1 MKNSGIEWI
10 GEIPDDWRTIKVK
23 YVLTANDGGIWG
35 NDPLNLESDKIVLR
49 STEQTVD
56 GLWNITNPATRDLS
70 HLSYSRFIIKSGD
83 LLMTKS
89 SGSKA
94 HIGKTTLAGAFFDRH
109 ECYYSNFIQRL
120 RLNNQSSPKYFWY
133 IFNSIFTREQ
143 FVYLQNSTSGIGNIN
158 SDNIRSI
165 VIPFITLQDQQ
176 KIADYLD
183 KKCAAADR
191 LIENQRAQI
200 EKLKEYK
207 QSVITEAVTRG
218 LDPSAPM
225 KDSGIEWIGD
235 IAESRKIV
243 RLKFLLSQNM
253 AYGANE
259 SGDKNFTD
267 SVRYIRITDITAD
280 GKLKN
285 DEDNQ
290 YLLKEKAK
298 EYILA
303 DKDIL
308 FARSGGTVGKTFLF
322 RNVYGEC
329 AYAGYLIQ
337 AKCNPIKLLPEYLM
351 YYTQS
356 SLYSLW
362 KNMIFIQATIQNIG
376 ANKYSNLEIVVMD
389 FEEQKM
395 IVSYLDKKCAEI
407 DKLISIKQQK
417 IETLTEYKKSLI
429 YEYVTGK
436 KQVG

>member
-10 GEIPDDWRTIKVK
+10 GEIPDDWKVERLQWYIEEVKISNNPMQTDRVLSLTNKAGVIPYEEKGAQGNVAKEDYTQYKLAYPNTIVANSMNILIGSVGICNYFGCVSPVY
-23 YVLTANDGGIWG
+23 YVFKPTKKADLLFINYIMQTILFQKELRRYANGILEIRLRVSANG
-35 NDPLNLESDKIVLR
+35 ILKRKIAIPNLEKQKNIVDKI
-49 STEQTVD
+49 
-56 GLWNITNPATRDLS
+56 N
-70 HLSYSRFIIKSGD
+70 
-83 LLMTKS
+83 
-89 SGSKA
+89 
-94 HIGKTTLAGAFFDRH
+94 
-109 ECYYSNFIQRL
+109 
-120 RLNNQSSPKYFWY
+120 
-133 IFNSIFTREQ
+133 
-143 FVYLQNSTSGIGNIN
+143 
-158 SDNIRSI
+158 
-165 VIPFITLQDQQ
+165 
-176 KIADYLD
+176 
-183 KKCAAADR
+183 KKCAAVDR

-207 QSVITEAVTRG
+207 QSVITETVIRG

-308 FARSGGTVGKTFLF
+308 FARSGGTVGKTFLY